1 MAVPKPRGDLRYL
14 LRLRVL
20 PLRVARFQWRARRE
34 ARRTHD
40 RFSLASVTR
49 PNDLAILLKLAK
61 GRRRVVEL
69 GTGTGWTA
77 LSLALADGKREVVT
91 YDPVDRRRRR
101 EQYLAM
107 ATNRVRERVTY
118 VKERGDTGPRDGAP
132 VDLLFIDS
140 DHGCQATIDEI
151 NAWRPALQPE
161 ALIVLKDFDHPEI
174 PGVREAVQQLDL
186 DGRQRGSL
194 FVHPV

>member
-1 MAVPKPRGDLRYL
+1 M
-14 LRLRVL
+14 
-20 PLRVARFQWRARRE
+20 RVARFQWRARRE
-34 ARRTHD
+34 ARRADD
-40 RFSLASVTR
+40 RFSIASVTR

-77 LSLALADGKREVVT
+77 LSLALADTKREVVT
-91 YDPVDRRRRR
+91 YDPVDRRRSR
-101 EQYLAM
+101 ERYMAM
-107 ATNRVRERVTY
+107 AGNGVRERITY
-118 VKERGDTGPRDGAP
+118 VKEPGVTGPRDGQS
-132 VDLLFIDS
+132 VDLLYIDS

-174 PGVREAVQQLDL
+174 SGVREAVQQIDL
-186 DGRQRGSL
+186 AGRQCGSL
-194 FVHPV
+194 FVHPA